1 MTAFGVPIQAISG
14 SARFEMKDAESL
26 SEKLRQLS
34 GKIRKMTDGKE
45 YERAMQ
51 KATVDQHKIVRELLS
66 LVSYKDHQSRSS
78 LPGNDSQD

>member
-14 SARFEMKDAESL
+14 SAKFEMKDAESL

-51 KATVDQHKIVRELLS
+51 KATVGQHKIVRELLS
-66 LVSYKDHQSRSS
+66 LVSYKEHRNS
-78 LPGNDSQD
+78 LGTDSQD